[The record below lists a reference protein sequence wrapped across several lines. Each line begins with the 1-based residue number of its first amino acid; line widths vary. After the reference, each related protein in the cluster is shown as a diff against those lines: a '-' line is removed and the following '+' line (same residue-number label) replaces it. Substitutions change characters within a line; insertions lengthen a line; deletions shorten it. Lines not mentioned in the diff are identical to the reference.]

1 MPTIEPFDGDESD
14 SDNENGD
21 GDSIGIL
28 LVQLLCVDRV
38 FPYVKHLF
46 TECLYNHRYLTFNL
60 L

>member
-28 LVQLLCVDRV
+28 LVQLLCV
-38 FPYVKHLF
+38 
-46 TECLYNHRYLTFNL
+46 
-60 L
+60 

>member
-28 LVQLLCVDRV
+28 LVQLLCVGLGHRV
-38 FPYVKHLF
+38 FPYL
-46 TECLYNHRYLTFNL
+46 
-60 L
+60 